1 MAITTDVH
9 NPIGLEKLRSLRAY
23 SALLKRSEGKGKVTI
38 SGKPLNQV
46 APAIYYGKDPELNF
60 DKPDGFIVVTKSFI
74 PPGTSPAEIRTAATR
89 ELPDNATEKDI
100 KDMEELIKE
109 ARAKFMAACKSAL
122 VVRLTGEIREL
133 KIPFK
138 KEQRT
143 CSNSK
148 EVFTAF
154 QSQEPTIEFCAM
166 VYEAYYSWF
175 EKKGAKEM
183 LLYSVMRSL
192 KIWHCNDLQSDRN
205 KTPKT
210 GTSKSSCF
218 QTLLVNQMR
227 QLRSKFTKA
236 SRLNH
241 GVRVS
246 ITEKGGRK
254 GNNKPRRNPLQGFV
268 PADYISGWGDTKHK
282 EFCQKNQFKPP
293 LDLEVEITKYYS
305 RNTGEVD
312 TELSMVR
319 YSLAFVMLY
328 AVI

>member
-38 SGKPLNQV
+38 SGKALNQV
-46 APAIYYGKDPELNF
+46 APDIYYGKDPELNF

-89 ELPDNATEKDI
+89 ELPDTATEDDI

-109 ARAKFMAACKSAL
+109 VRSKFMAACKSAL

-166 VYEAYYSWF
+166 IYQAYYAWF

-183 LLYSVMRSL
+183 VLYSVMRSL

-241 GVRVS
+241 GVRVT

-254 GNNKPRRNPLQGFV
+254 ENKKPRRNPLQGFV
-268 PADYISGWGDTKHK
+268 PTDYISGWAETKHK
-282 EFCQKNQFKPP
+282 EFCEKNQFERP
-293 LDLEVEITKYYS
+293 LELNDAIAQYYS
-305 RNTGEVD
+305 GSARKDE
-312 TELSMVR
+312 TEISMVR
-319 YSLAFVMLY
+319 YTLAL
-328 AVI
+328 